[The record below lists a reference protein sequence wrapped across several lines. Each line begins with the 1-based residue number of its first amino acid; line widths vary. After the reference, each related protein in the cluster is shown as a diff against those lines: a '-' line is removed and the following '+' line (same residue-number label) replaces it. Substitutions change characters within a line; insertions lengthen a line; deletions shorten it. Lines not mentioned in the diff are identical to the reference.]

1 MRPGGTRHTSH
12 CGHATSDARSAH
24 RHGAPGLQ
32 SAGAVWDTTVAHYKE
47 RYECHVL
54 TLAGFAGQ
62 PALPAGTPFL
72 KTVRD
77 GERCWFVRLTD
88 IARFESHGND
98 TRLYFSGQ
106 RPLILRSLAYLEARL
121 DPQLFFRASRRH
133 IVNLSAGAHM
143 EPAVDGGYELT
154 LTSGPAVSMSRHRA
168 QEFRDRMLI

>member
-1 MRPGGTRHTSH
+1 M
-12 CGHATSDARSAH
+12 
-24 RHGAPGLQ
+24 
-32 SAGAVWDTTVAHYKE
+32 
-47 RYECHVL
+47 
-54 TLAGFAGQ
+54 
-62 PALPAGTPFL
+62 

-88 IARFESHGND
+88 LARFESHGND

-154 LTSGPAVSMSRHRA
+154 LTSGPAVSMARHRA